1 MYNNRNQNFQ
11 NANNNKRKQME
22 DEMSRFEKEIS
33 VSSNGSGYAAAGV
46 QTKPSMP
53 AMFIPPQIQRQQ
65 QQGRLMQPPN
75 FTAMGALPPRPILP
89 AATGSH
95 LPPPLPHHP
104 LAPTVQPPPPFLA
117 GHPAHL
123 IRPPPIVNPPAFKP
137 MLHQQQPF
145 IAAPAATGSIAQP
158 TTPAN
163 TFKPASYTVTPIG
176 LPTNVHN
183 VTNPVQASAASAK
196 KQKTNAAAA
205 AAATTS
211 NAGEK
216 KTKKPRKIVRIAGG
230 QTWEDPTLQEW
241 DTDDFRIF
249 CGDLGNDVNEDI
261 LTRAFNKYP
270 SFVKCKVIRDK
281 RTNKSKGYGF
291 ISFKEPSDFIRAM
304 RDMDGKYV
312 GSRPI
317 KLRRSNWKDRNI
329 EVVKKKMKEK
339 QKLGL
344 I

>member
-1 MYNNRNQNFQ
+1 MYNNNRFQ

-22 DEMSRFEKEIS
+22 DEISRFEKEIS
-33 VSSNGSGYAAAGV
+33 VSTNDSYPPAV
-46 QTKPSMP
+46 QAKASLP

-65 QQGRLMQPPN
+65 QQGRMMQPPN
-75 FTAMGALPPRPILP
+75 FAAMGGLPPRPILA

-95 LPPPLPHHP
+95 LPPPPHP
-104 LAPTVQPPPPFLA
+104 LGPAVQPPFLP

-137 MLHQQQPF
+137 MLHQPQPF
-145 IAAPAATGSIAQP
+145 IPAPTAGLAQP
-158 TTPAN
+158 ANPAN
-163 TFKPASYTVTPIG
+163 TFKPASYTVTPMG

-183 VTNPVQASAASAK
+183 VSNPVQASAASSK
-196 KQKTNAAAA
+196 KQKTNAAA
-205 AAATTS
+205 TS
-211 NAGEK
+211 NANEK
-216 KTKKPRKIVRIAGG
+216 KNKKQKKIVRIAGG
-230 QTWEDPTLQEW
+230 QTWEDATLQEW
-241 DTDDFRIF
+241 DSDDFRIF

-270 SFVKCKVIRDK
+270 SFVKCKVIREK

-317 KLRRSNWKDRNI
+317 KLRRSNWRDRNI

>member
-1 MYNNRNQNFQ
+1 
-11 NANNNKRKQME
+11 ME

-33 VSSNGSGYAAAGV
+33 VSGNNSYPAV
-46 QTKPSMP
+46 QAKPALP

-65 QQGRLMQPPN
+65 QNRMPSGFPAPLGQ
-75 FTAMGALPPRPILP
+75 LPHRPILST
-89 AATGSH
+89 ATG
-95 LPPPLPHHP
+95 LPPHP
-104 LAPTVQPPPPFLA
+104 LTATAPPPFLGPA
-117 GHPAHL
+117 GAHL

-137 MLHQQQPF
+137 MMHQPF
-145 IAAPAATGSIAQP
+145 VQPTATPAIPSAIPAANP
-158 TTPAN
+158 TAVN
-163 TFKPASYTVTPIG
+163 TFKPASYTVTPMG
-176 LPTNVHN
+176 LPTNVHS
-183 VTNPVQASAASAK
+183 VQNPVQPSTASSK
-196 KQKTNAAAA
+196 KQKTNAAPAA
-205 AAATTS
+205 S
-211 NAGEK
+211 NANEK
-216 KTKKPRKIVRIAGG
+216 KNKKQKKIVRVAGG
-230 QTWEDPTLQEW
+230 QTWEDATLQEW
-241 DTDDFRIF
+241 DPDDFRIF

-317 KLRRSNWKDRNI
+317 KLRRSNWRDRNI